1 MTTRTIT
8 INSPLSGVFYRR
20 PSPEEPI
27 LVEEGDKVTDGQVV
41 CIVESMK
48 IFNDIRV
55 EQDGIIKKIML
66 EDESPVMKDQ
76 VMFEIEIG

>member
-1 MTTRTIT
+1 MANQTIT
-8 INSPLSGVFYRR
+8 VKSPLSGIFYRR
-20 PSPEEPI
+20 SNPNEPNF
-27 LVEEGDKVTDGQVV
+27 VETGDKVIEGHVV

-55 EQDGIIKKIML
+55 ERSGVIKKILL

-76 VMFEIEIG
+76 AMFEIEID

>member
-1 MTTRTIT
+1 MSKQTIT

-20 PSPEEPI
+20 SSPEEPSF
-27 LVEEGDKVTDGQVV
+27 VEIGDKVTDGTVV

-55 EQDGIIKKIML
+55 EQEGIISKILL

-76 VMFEIEIG
+76 AMFEIEVG

>member
-1 MTTRTIT
+1 MSKQTIT

-20 PSPEEPI
+20 PSPEEPPF
-27 LVEEGDKVTDGQVV
+27 VEEGDKVTDGQVL
-41 CIVESMK
+41 CMVESMK

-55 EQDGIIKKIML
+55 ERDGIIRKILL

-76 VMFEIEIG
+76 AMFEIEVG